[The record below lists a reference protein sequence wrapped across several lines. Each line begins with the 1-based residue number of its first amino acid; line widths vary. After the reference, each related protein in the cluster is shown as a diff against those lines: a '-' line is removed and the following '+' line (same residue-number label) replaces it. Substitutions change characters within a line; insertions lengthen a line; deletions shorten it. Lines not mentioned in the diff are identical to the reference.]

1 MLLLITNQATDL
13 TYRRF
18 YGEILE
24 DMQHIIIETVEEIL
38 LGSEKIYLLDSIKD
52 KEVMRISKR
61 LLENNNLEKEEM
73 SNIGNKFL
81 RIVKYNVLQK
91 KYF

>member
-1 MLLLITNQATDL
+1 
-13 TYRRF
+13 
-18 YGEILE
+18 
-24 DMQHIIIETVEEIL
+24 MQHIIIETVEEIL